1 MDAILSETGFAFN
14 ATEYVSLYGNEQF
27 LRLQRKY
34 TIRTIDRTTK
44 IPQITKNYRLVHGP
58 GYKVIELPRFCMFDL
73 VAPAGTR
80 PSATSPI
87 TQVMNRLPTHE
98 QLDHLEYT
106 GQSNPNQLIVVD
118 HVEDRF
124 VQKEVAGYT
133 LQIAAGCHAADTGIL
148 MYDGTTKQ
156 VQDIELND
164 VLMGDDSA
172 PRKVLKLVR
181 GTDIM
186 YKITSRSGESYTVNG
201 EHILCLKYMSKRFHN
216 NIHKDLVVE
225 LTVREYL
232 RLSKRLQK
240 ELKGY
245 KVAVEFPSID
255 VPIDPYALGYWLGS
269 KTRACNI
276 FDKHIPHL
284 YKCNSRQ
291 KRLKLLAGLLDAN
304 GHLGFDSSFG
314 FEQSIDHER
323 LFDDVV
329 YLVHSLGF
337 ACYTSKQENTLEM
350 TIDGDTYLIPTL
362 HKQVKPYKQ
371 TRDILVSG
379 LTIEQ
384 LSCGKYYGFQVDGNR
399 RYLGS
404 CFTAFHNCGKTFA
417 AMDLIGRMKL
427 KTLVVVPNTY
437 LLDQWVG
444 LLTQYFPDARIG
456 TLYGKKKQD
465 GDIIVSIINTA
476 ADLASFVTTEK
487 HPILTNDGK
496 RVRYDKVQQTVVV
509 NELLAQ
515 VGLAIFD
522 ECQMYVSKEFRKVFR
537 RIQSRYT
544 IGLSATPNIR
554 EDKLDVIH
562 QSWLGPILN
571 AETLDGYNVTS
582 DAFVSDAKLIEY
594 HARHEHCQFSIR
606 EDGMIDYA
614 SIIESLITDP
624 NRNNLIVDQII
635 ELMMT
640 GLYTFVFSDRRS
652 HLELLY
658 ELLEA
663 RCTALGLASAIE
675 LPEAEK
681 KVILYGGANEETI
694 EKAKTLSTVIL
705 TTYAYSSTGVS
716 ITKMNALVLSTPR
729 RSNMTQII
737 NRVFRLGSDQTI
749 KRIIIDICDA
759 KMPIKGQIRERVKA
773 YNQRGSTIL
782 KSRVDA

>member
-1 MDAILSETGFAFN
+1 M
-14 ATEYVSLYGNEQF
+14 
-27 LRLQRKY
+27 
-34 TIRTIDRTTK
+34 
-44 IPQITKNYRLVHGP
+44 
-58 GYKVIELPRFCMFDL
+58 
-73 VAPAGTR
+73 
-80 PSATSPI
+80 
-87 TQVMNRLPTHE
+87 
-98 QLDHLEYT
+98 
-106 GQSNPNQLIVVD
+106 
-118 HVEDRF
+118 
-124 VQKEVAGYT
+124 
-133 LQIAAGCHAADTGIL
+133 
-148 MYDGTTKQ
+148 
-156 VQDIELND
+156 
-164 VLMGDDSA
+164 
-172 PRKVLKLVR
+172 
-181 GTDIM
+181 
-186 YKITSRSGESYTVNG
+186 
-201 EHILCLKYMSKRFHN
+201 
-216 NIHKDLVVE
+216 
-225 LTVREYL
+225 
-232 RLSKRLQK
+232 
-240 ELKGY
+240 
-245 KVAVEFPSID
+245 
-255 VPIDPYALGYWLGS
+255 
-269 KTRACNI
+269 
-276 FDKHIPHL
+276 
-284 YKCNSRQ
+284 
-291 KRLKLLAGLLDAN
+291 LLAGLLDAN
-304 GHLGFDSSFG
+304 GHLGSDGSFG
-314 FEQSIDHER
+314 FEQSMDHKR

-337 ACYTSKQENTLEM
+337 ACYTSKQQNTLTFKETLEM

-362 HKQVKPYKQ
+362 YKQ
-371 TRDILVSG
+371 AKSCKQKRRDVLVSE
-379 LTIEQ
+379 LQIEQ
-384 LSCGKYYGFQVDGNR
+384 LSSGQYYGFQVDGNR

-444 LLTQYFPDARIG
+444 LLTQYFPNARIG

-487 HPILTNDGK
+487 HPILTNTNNGK

-509 NELLAQ
+509 NDLLAQ

-522 ECQMYVSKEFRKVFR
+522 ECQMYVSKEFRKVFQ

-554 EDKLDVIH
+554 EDKLDIIH

-571 AETLDGYNVTS
+571 AESLDGYNVTS
-582 DAFVSDAKLIEY
+582 DSFVSDARLIEY

-624 NRNNLIVDQII
+624 NRNNLIIDQII
-635 ELMMT
+635 ELMTT

-658 ELLEA
+658 ELLET
-663 RCTALGLASAIE
+663 RCTAIGLASAIE

-681 KVILYGGANEETI
+681 KVILYGGAKDETI
-694 EKAKTLSTVIL
+694 EKAKSLSTVIL